1 MRKIVILC
9 VLCFG
14 FALAASAQ
22 SDKLAEKAGVLVE
35 KLNKD
40 IASVN
45 QSLALTNN
53 QKYQIKD
60 IHIGRLKALRVAK
73 KEGFNKEK
81 NQEINKKY
89 YQQIFGNVLTKEQ
102 KKVLRELKGKV
113 TK

>member
-1 MRKIVILC
+1 MRKIGILC

-14 FALAASAQ
+14 LTFTSSAQ
-22 SDKLAEKAGVLVE
+22 SDKLDEKVGVLVE

-53 QKYQIKD
+53 QKSQIKD
-60 IHIGRLKALRVAK
+60 IHIERLKALRVAK

-89 YQQIFGNVLTKEQ
+89 YQQIFANVLTKEQ
-102 KKVLRELKGKV
+102 KKALRELKGKE
-113 TK
+113 KK